1 MELNK
6 LLELKDVIWAAKNET
21 DNILKTYTDLEKF
34 YTDSLDLK
42 DIELYKRFIV
52 ELNKSIVDLAVIR
65 NSYRNM
71 IQSLEA
77 IYFSG
82 KKRED

>member
-6 LLELKDVIWAAKNET
+6 LLELKDVIWSAKNKT
-21 DNILKTYTDLEKF
+21 DNVLKTYTDLEKF
-34 YTDSLDLK
+34 YTDNLELK

-52 ELNKSIVDLAVIR
+52 ELNKTIVDLAVIR
-65 NSYRNM
+65 NNYRSM